1 MWLRLK
7 KKVRDTTCKFKLLPA
22 QDGSLRRRR
31 QTYRWGND
39 KRIGA
44 PAACEHPRSRGQA
57 SFPGAAWLA
66 AAAHWS
72 ATTGS
77 RGRWGRWGPATRPR
91 RAGARSRSAQGAG
104 CARGRGALP
113 PGSRLRSRAG
123 AGKRGGGWRSRSKG
137 RGRSGRGG
145 SHVGVSPRARGCER
159 PPLRVGVTRVRRR
172 GGLRGAG
179 TVRPVV
185 VVRGGGRSVEPGNCD
200 RRGEPGA
207 GRGSHSPCGPL
218 SAPPPL
224 AGREA
229 GGTRGPP

>member
-1 MWLRLK
+1 MR
-7 KKVRDTTCKFKLLPA
+7 THGA
-22 QDGSLRRRR
+22 GGRRAFLARPGWRR
-31 QTYRWGND
+31 PHTG
-39 KRIGA
+39 
-44 PAACEHPRSRGQA
+44 PPPRE
-57 SFPGAAWLA
+57 A
-66 AAAHWS
+66 AAAG
-72 ATTGS
+72 AGRARPPARAGQA
-77 RGRWGRWGPATRPR
+77 RG
-91 RAGARSRSAQGAG
+91 AGARKGRAARGAG
-104 CARGRGALP
+104 ERCARGRGALP

-229 GGTRGPP
+229 GDTRGPP